1 MVATH
6 MEELFLRAYDDYADA
21 IFRHCFFRVRDREVA
36 KDLTQDTFLRTWRAL
51 GRGVKIDNIRAFLY
65 RVALNLVI
73 DYSQKKKMLSLDT
86 LAEDGFEPGLDNSE
100 KLQNFLD
107 GSRALERLE
116 EIGPKYRDAVY
127 LRYVEELSPQEIADI
142 LGENEN
148 TISVRIHRGVE
159 KLRELLES

>member
-1 MVATH
+1 